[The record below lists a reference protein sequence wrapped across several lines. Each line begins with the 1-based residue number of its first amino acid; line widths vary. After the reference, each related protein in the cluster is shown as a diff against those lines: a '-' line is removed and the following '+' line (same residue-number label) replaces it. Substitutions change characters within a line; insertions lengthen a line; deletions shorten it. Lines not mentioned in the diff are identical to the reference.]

1 MAAAAAAA
9 AAVPLIT
16 SLFIRR
22 RPVDV
27 VPPALPLFHARRYQW
42 K

>member
-1 MAAAAAAA
+1 MAAAAA

-27 VPPALPLFHARRYQW
+27 VPLPPALPLFHARRYQR